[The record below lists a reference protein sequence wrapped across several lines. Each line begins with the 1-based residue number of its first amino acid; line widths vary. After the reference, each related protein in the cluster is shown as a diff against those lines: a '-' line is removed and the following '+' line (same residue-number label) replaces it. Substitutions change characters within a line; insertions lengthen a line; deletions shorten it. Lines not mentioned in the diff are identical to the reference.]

1 VFSRVR
7 SRLNNHFFVFLKKLA
22 IIVVVGL
29 CNIINLAI
37 TGRVI
42 KAYRFILQIV
52 VLIADLYPASIFLNL
67 VTSYFDFD
75 KFRKLGLD
83 PLEAWWCI

>member
-1 VFSRVR
+1 VFSGVR
-7 SRLNNHFFVFLKKLA
+7 SRLNNYFFVLLKKLA

-42 KAYRFILQIV
+42 KTYRFISQIV
-52 VLIADLYPASIFLNL
+52 VLIADLYPPSIFLNL
-67 VTSYFDFD
+67 VTSYFDFCE
-75 KFRKLGLD
+75 FRKLGLD
-83 PLEAWWCI
+83 PPEA